1 MEKGGDTT
9 NLINV
14 IRRVNLQIETNTSVY
29 EALDKAKAIYY
40 TYRQGDEE
48 SSAKQLSNFK
58 SIIETVKHLG
68 GTNFTDNTLINCVKI
83 EDNNKGEQR
92 KSNNEYTQI
101 VRYKMME
108 FVLTKHTKSKLTKS
122 LTSIRNQHSF
132 NFEVHPKNRHGA
144 YELLENHSSSTHQTR
159 QHDGN
164 GRHRGRG
171 TDRGHNR

>member
-68 GTNFTDNTLINCVKI
+68 GTNFTDNTLINCVQI
-83 EDNNKGEQR
+83 EDNNKDEQR
-92 KSNNEYTQI
+92 KSNNEYKEI
-101 VRYKMME
+101 VRHKMME
-108 FVLTKHTKSKLTKS
+108 F
-122 LTSIRNQHSF
+122 F
-132 NFEVHPKNRHGA
+132 
-144 YELLENHSSSTHQTR
+144 
-159 QHDGN
+159 
-164 GRHRGRG
+164 
-171 TDRGHNR
+171 